1 MKEAGQAPMR
11 ITLNGEP
18 HELETGTTIASLLDS
33 LGMHP
38 RTVAVE
44 YNGDIV
50 RRDSYSTT
58 PIASGDRLEVV
69 RFVQGG
75 CGLRSRL

>member
-1 MKEAGQAPMR
+1 MKEAGEAPMR

-18 HELETGTTIASLLDS
+18 YELDAETTIASLLDS

-58 PIASGDRLEVV
+58 AIASGDRVELV

-75 CGLRSRL
+75 